1 MLKMYKEGE
10 IVCGYKIL
18 EILGKG
24 GFSQIYKASDP
35 DGKPVI
41 LKFPD
46 LSLIS
51 DPATYERFR
60 REFTIGQKLNHP
72 SIPKAINLVESSD
85 GLFLVLNYIEGR
97 SLRTFINDKAP
108 LPLNEALYLADQ
120 LVEAVDY
127 LHAHGVF
134 HRDLKPENIIIGL
147 NGRLNIIDFG
157 SSLLEGTRRVTWRF
171 GSDTFGTPDYMAPE
185 QIQGKRGDARTDV
198 YALGIILYELLT
210 GTVPFHG
217 DNALSVMNQ
226 HLTAIPISPR
236 KLQPSIPFGI
246 EAIILKSI
254 RRNPDERYQFV
265 SELRNDLKHFA
276 DIDLSQFPTDPELK
290 STTILTDRQIWIGT
304 ILLSIAFLILI
315 SLILL
320 VVYIMQRY

>member
-1 MLKMYKEGE
+1 MLMMFKESE

-18 EILGKG
+18 ECLCKG

-41 LKFPD
+41 LKFPY

-51 DPATYERFR
+51 DPVTYERFR
-60 REFTIGQKLNHP
+60 REFAIGQKLNHP
-72 SIPKAINLVESSD
+72 AIPKAINLVESSD
-85 GLFLVLNYIEGR
+85 GLFLVLNYIEGK
-97 SLRTFINDKAP
+97 SLRAFISDNAP
-108 LPLNEALYLADQ
+108 LHLNEALSIADQ

-127 LHAHGVF
+127 LHAHGVC
-134 HRDLKPENIIIGL
+134 HRDLKPENIIIGPD
-147 NGRLNIIDFG
+147 GRLHIIDFG
-157 SSLLEGTRRVTWRF
+157 SSLLEGSRRVTWRF

-185 QIQGKRGDARTDV
+185 QIQGKRGDVRTDV

-226 HLTAIPISPR
+226 HLTAVPISPR
-236 KLQPSIPFGI
+236 KLQSSIPPEI

-254 RRNPDERYQFV
+254 RRNPDERYQSA
-265 SELRNDLKHFA
+265 SELLNDLKHFA
-276 DIDLSQFPTDPELK
+276 DIDLSQFPQGPEPK
-290 STTILTDRQIWIGT
+290 STGILTDRQIWIGT
-304 ILLSIAFLILI
+304 FLIFIVFIILTALI
-315 SLILL
+315 AL
-320 VVYIMQRY
+320 VTYLMQRH

>member
-1 MLKMYKEGE
+1 MFMMFKENE

-18 EILGKG
+18 ECLGKG

-51 DPATYERFR
+51 DPATYERFH

-72 SIPKAINLVESSD
+72 AIPKAINFVESSD
-85 GLFLVLNYIEGR
+85 GLFLVLNYIEGK
-97 SLRTFINDKAP
+97 SLRAFISDNAP
-108 LPLNEALYLADQ
+108 LPLNEAFSIADQ
-120 LVEAVDY
+120 LVGAVDH
-127 LHAHGVF
+127 LHGHGVC
-134 HRDLKPENIIIGL
+134 HRDLKPENIIIGPD
-147 NGRLNIIDFG
+147 GRLHIIDFG
-157 SSLLEGTRRVTWRF
+157 SSLLEGSRRVTWRF

-185 QIQGKRGDARTDV
+185 QIQGKRGDVRTDV

-217 DNALSVMNQ
+217 DNAFSVMNQ
-226 HLTAIPISPR
+226 HLTAIPISLR
-236 KLQPSIPFGI
+236 KLQSSIPPEI

-254 RRNPDERYQFV
+254 RRNPDERYQ
-265 SELRNDLKHFA
+265 SASALLNDLKHFA
-276 DIDLSQFPTDPELK
+276 DIDLSQFPKDKELI
-290 STTILTDRQIWIGT
+290 STSMLTYSQTWIKT
-304 ILLSIAFLILI
+304 ILLAIAFLILI

-320 VVYIMQRY
+320 VVYIMQHY

>member
-1 MLKMYKEGE
+1 MMFKEGE

-18 EILGKG
+18 ECLGKG

-60 REFTIGQKLNHP
+60 REFAIGQKLDHP
-72 SIPKAINLVESSD
+72 AIPRAINLVESSE
-85 GLFLVLNYIEGR
+85 GLFIVLNYIEGK
-97 SLRTFINDKAP
+97 SLRSFINDNAP
-108 LPLNEALYLADQ
+108 LPLNKALSIADQ
-120 LVEAVDY
+120 LVELVDY
-127 LHAHGVF
+127 LHAHGVC
-134 HRDLKPENIIIGL
+134 HRDLKPENIIIGSSGEL
-147 NGRLNIIDFG
+147 HIIDFG

-185 QIQGKRGDARTDV
+185 QIQGKRGDVRTDV

-226 HLTAIPISPR
+226 HLTANPLSPR
-236 KLQPSIPFGI
+236 KLQSSIPLEI
-246 EAIILKSI
+246 EAIVLKSI
-254 RRNPDERYQFV
+254 RRNPDERYQFA

-276 DIDLSQFPTDPELK
+276 DIDLSQFLTDPERK
-290 STTILTDRQIWIGT
+290 STGVLTDSQIWIGT